1 VNRPP
6 PELLEFLH
14 RYAPAIQSLALA
26 VRTVIHQELAPCH
39 EYVFDMRSKTVLVY
53 GATEHVI
60 ADGICILGVYARHV
74 TLAFP
79 RGVDL
84 KDPSGILRG
93 AGKGMRHI
101 RIHQLSEL
109 ERPELRAFLRQARK
123 LAGLKRRR
131 GDAGGEVVTRV
142 KRKTIPAFDPMKR

>member
-14 RYAPAIQSLALA
+14 RYAPPVQSLALG
-26 VRTVIHQELAPCH
+26 VRTLVHQELAPCH
-39 EYVFDMRSKTVLVY
+39 EYIFDMRSKVVLLY

-60 ADGICILGVYARHV
+60 ADGICQVGVFARHV

-84 KDPSGILRG
+84 HDPAGILEG
-93 AGKGMRHI
+93 TGKGMRHVKVKK
-101 RIHQLSEL
+101 LSDL
-109 ERPELRAFLRQARK
+109 DRPEIRGFLRQARRN
-123 LAGLKRRR
+123 AGLTRRR

-142 KRKTIPAFDPMKR
+142 KQKGLRHGDFLP